1 MGKQAI
7 QNGMLNR
14 SGRGSRIYY
23 SLKTEP
29 TDENGDASS

>member
-23 SLKTEP
+23 SLKTE
-29 TDENGDASS
+29 DAEENGDDSG